1 MDVVFLMHIYIYIY
15 IYVYDFLN
23 FFKVFTIPTEIA

>member
-1 MDVVFLMHIYIYIY
+1 MDVVFLMHIYIY